1 MVNYRILKHKTR
13 YWAGILF
20 AQILLFY
27 LLSKTNFGVEL
38 ANHIFEI
45 KKNYHQSL
53 FAKFPFS
60 VGDAIYIFLISYL
73 LFCLFK
79 MIKKISRKK
88 YLIKILIIVNI
99 FYFLYQIFWGLL
111 YFQKPIIEKLP
122 SKNITE
128 ETVKKAV
135 IKYVYECNNTRKK
148 VAENKN
154 GVFILKNIYDTKNDV
169 LKGQKKIPKLFLNK
183 KYTLIDNFK
192 PTLFGKYF
200 NYTGILG
207 YYNPFTSEAQF
218 NSNLPSAYLP
228 FTLAHESAHQLGIA
242 KEQEANFI
250 AYLICKQSKNPELQ
264 YSANLYILKSLLN
277 SLLEK
282 DPEFVEQTKL
292 LLSDGVK
299 RDLEYNKVFFEK
311 HQTWVNNL
319 FYYTND
325 FFLKSNQQD
334 GSITYSYFVELL
346 LRYEN

>member
-53 FAKFPFS
+53 FSKFPFS

-135 IKYVYECNNTRKK
+135 IKYVYECNNTR
-148 VAENKN
+148 
-154 GVFILKNIYDTKNDV
+154 
-169 LKGQKKIPKLFLNK
+169 
-183 KYTLIDNFK
+183 
-192 PTLFGKYF
+192 
-200 NYTGILG
+200 
-207 YYNPFTSEAQF
+207 
-218 NSNLPSAYLP
+218 
-228 FTLAHESAHQLGIA
+228 
-242 KEQEANFI
+242 
-250 AYLICKQSKNPELQ
+250 
-264 YSANLYILKSLLN
+264 
-277 SLLEK
+277 
-282 DPEFVEQTKL
+282 
-292 LLSDGVK
+292 
-299 RDLEYNKVFFEK
+299 
-311 HQTWVNNL
+311 
-319 FYYTND
+319 
-325 FFLKSNQQD
+325 
-334 GSITYSYFVELL
+334 
-346 LRYEN
+346 